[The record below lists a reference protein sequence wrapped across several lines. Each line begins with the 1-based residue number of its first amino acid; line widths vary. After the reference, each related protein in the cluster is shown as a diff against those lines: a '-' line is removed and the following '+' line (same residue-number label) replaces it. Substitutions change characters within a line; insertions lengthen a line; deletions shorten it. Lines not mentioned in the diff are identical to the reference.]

1 MNFVVNEN
9 LILVFRL
16 LLLKIQDKTFEH
28 ERKIEE
34 IKELQ
39 DVPGV
44 LLL

>member
-1 MNFVVNEN
+1 MK
-9 LILVFRL
+9 LIRIF
-16 LLLKIQDKTFEH
+16 LLKIQDKTFEH

-39 DVPGV
+39 EVPGQ